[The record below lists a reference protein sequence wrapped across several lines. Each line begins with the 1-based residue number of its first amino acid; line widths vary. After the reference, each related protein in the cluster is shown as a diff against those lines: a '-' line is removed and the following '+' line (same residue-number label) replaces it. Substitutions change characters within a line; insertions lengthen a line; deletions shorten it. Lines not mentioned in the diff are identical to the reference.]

1 MTLRPDRS
9 SPARHQGTPL
19 PATVPGNGRPRR
31 FVWEPGVGIGVEPA
45 SGPTARRGP
54 GLTSA
59 RRGLL
64 ALLAL
69 LGPVGLGVGQ
79 HLPAAGAAP
88 APIDPATG
96 EATIT
101 GEAPATPDRSG
112 ARLDTQAV
120 TGAPMLNIIGKGFGH
135 GRGMGQWGALGYAT
149 AWHIPYPVV
158 LDHYYG
164 DTSAGVVN
172 SDFDIK
178 VRLSAHD
185 NKSFVVAA
193 DAGNLMT
200 SITGN
205 ETYRT
210 VLFQP
215 EPDGRWTVWAGGD
228 CAGSWGWWHVGAS
241 TGQVKFWLDG
251 ADPAAQDR
259 SQWFAM
265 CTPDGLRY
273 YRGTGETVRTPVR
286 TGVVNNVNV
295 ELYLRGVVPREM
307 PASWGD
313 REWPWGIQALA
324 VQAVAARSYVLT
336 EERAPTYW
344 HTCDYAACQV
354 YGGAATWDPV
364 NGGRLLEDHRSNEA
378 IINTRGEVR
387 VRADGSTARTEYSAS
402 TGGHTAGGAFPAVLD
417 QGDPLPDNPNYLWTY
432 KVSAKAL
439 QEQFPT
445 IGTLQRITVTG
456 RNGLGEWGGRVT
468 EVRLEGTTGV
478 ATTDGDTVNFYLGLG
493 TDWFDI
499 VSLTPAP
506 V

>member
-1 MTLRPDRS
+1 MRLTLHPDRS
-9 SPARHQGTPL
+9 QPNQHQSHQHQSGRHTGG
-19 PATVPGNGRPRR
+19 ATSQRG
-31 FVWEPGVGIGVEPA
+31 
-45 SGPTARRGP
+45 GP

-69 LGPVGLGVGQ
+69 LGPVGLGVAAGG
-79 HLPAAGAAP
+79 PAAGVAP
-88 APIDPATG
+88 VSVDPAGG
-96 EATIT
+96 EPSVSAR
-101 GEAPATPDRSG
+101 PG
-112 ARLDTQAV
+112 AGFETQAV
-120 TGAPMLNIIGKGFGH
+120 TGAPMLNVLGKGFGH
-135 GRGMGQWGALGYAT
+135 GRGMGQWGALGYTT
-149 AWHIPYPVV
+149 AWHFPYPVV

-164 DTSAGVVN
+164 GTTAGLVN

-178 VRLSAHD
+178 VRLNAHD
-185 NKSFVVAA
+185 NKPFVVAA

-200 SITGN
+200 SITGA
-205 ETYRT
+205 EKYRT

-228 CAGSWGWWHVGAS
+228 CAGSWGWWHVGTA
-241 TGQVKFWLDG
+241 GHVKFWIDG

-265 CTPDGLRY
+265 CTTDGLRY
-273 YRGTGETVRTPVR
+273 YRGTGETVKTPVR
-286 TGVVNNVNV
+286 TGVVNNVPV

-313 REWPWGIQALA
+313 RDWPWGIQALA

-364 NGGRLLEDHRSNEA
+364 NGGRLLEDYRSNEA
-378 IINTRGEVR
+378 VINTRGEVR
-387 VRADGSTARTEYSAS
+387 VRPDGSTARTEYSAS
-402 TGGHTAGGAFPAVLD
+402 TGGHTAGGAFPAVVD
-417 QGDPLPDNPNYLWTY
+417 RGDPLPDNPNYSWSY

-439 QEQFPT
+439 QDQFPA
-445 IGTLQRITVTG
+445 IGTLTKITVTG

-478 ATTDGDTVNFYLGLG
+478 AYTDGDSVNFYLGLG

-499 VSLTPAP
+499 ASLTPAP
-506 V
+506 A